1 MIPRMSESPPRI
13 RPDPEDPRLTRT
25 VEGENERGEAE
36 RLPVVVEKPLT
47 IYLNDVE
54 VVTAM
59 TIGDY
64 PEYLALGY
72 LFNQRILSSEDR
84 VGGVDYDEELGVA
97 VVRAEGES
105 LRRALG
111 RQIRTSGCAE
121 GTVFESFMEEAG
133 RVRLP
138 DPEGAGGAG
147 GRLKVSDLYALLG
160 EAQGWPSLYLS
171 AGAIHGT
178 CLARGREAL
187 AFFEDVGR
195 HNAVDKV
202 AGYMAKHGVAG
213 GDKWLYTTGRLTS
226 EMVLKSVQM
235 EVPVVVSRS
244 GFTAA
249 GVEMARRANLTL
261 VGRARGHRYT
271 VLSAPQRLVRDVE
284 ARTGSSGRG

>member
-1 MIPRMSESPPRI
+1 M
-13 RPDPEDPRLTRT
+13 
-25 VEGENERGEAE
+25 
-36 RLPVVVEKPLT
+36 
-47 IYLNDVE
+47 
-54 VVTAM
+54 
-59 TIGDY
+59 
-64 PEYLALGY
+64 
-72 LFNQRILSSEDR
+72 
-84 VGGVDYDEELGVA
+84 DYDEELGVA

-133 RVRLP
+133 RVRLS

-202 AGYMAKHGVAG
+202 AGYMAKHGVAHGEAWRGGGRQVALYDRASDLGDGVEERADGGAGGGVALGLYGGGG
-213 GDKWLYTTGRLTS
+213 GDG
-226 EMVLKSVQM
+226 
-235 EVPVVVSRS
+235 
-244 GFTAA
+244 AA
-249 GVEMARRANLTL
+249 GEPH
-261 VGRARGHRYT
+261 VGRAGAGASLYGA
-271 VLSAPQRLVRDVE
+271 LSTA
-284 ARTGSSGRG
+284 AFGAGC